1 MAHLLFFGQF
11 SDIAENGEV
20 TLPDHVTNTEALI
33 LWLGETYD
41 GFLALW
47 EKPGT
52 MIVLNH
58 ETLRAPS
65 PLKPSDQIAFLSAL
79 SGG

>member
-11 SDIAENGEV
+11 SDIAENGDV
-20 TLPDHVTNTEALI
+20 TLPDHVTDTQALI
-33 LWLGETYD
+33 DWLGETHE
-41 GFLALW
+41 GFAALW
-47 EKPGT
+47 KKPGT

-58 ETLRAPS
+58 ETLS
-65 PLKPSDQIAFLSAL
+65 QTKLIKPSDEIAFLSAL